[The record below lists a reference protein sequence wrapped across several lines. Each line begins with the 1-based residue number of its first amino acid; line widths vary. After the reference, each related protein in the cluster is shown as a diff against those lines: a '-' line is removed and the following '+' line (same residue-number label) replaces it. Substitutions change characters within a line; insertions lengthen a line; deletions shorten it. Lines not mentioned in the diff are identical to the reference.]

1 MIETSVMKELN
12 VRFSVISA
20 KHDKEAELIFSLI
33 SYGIMIK
40 YGDSSTVIALYSDI

>member
-1 MIETSVMKELN
+1 MKELN